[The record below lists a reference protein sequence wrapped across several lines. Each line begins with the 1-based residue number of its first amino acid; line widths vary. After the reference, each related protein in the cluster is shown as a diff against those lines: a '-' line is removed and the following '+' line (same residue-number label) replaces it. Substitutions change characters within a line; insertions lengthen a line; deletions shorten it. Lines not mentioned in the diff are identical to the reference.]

1 MRMTTMEEEEAKAPV
16 WVRLSFADRHLLSKA
31 QRSEGLRRSWVL
43 LRPELKTVADF
54 SRDISTRFG
63 LTSGSDHGLFLSMD
77 GFLIPPSESTSIF
90 RDNDKI
96 RVKGGIVKE
105 KEQEAVT
112 PTASAPQIV
121 ENEIIYNGGDAI
133 EKENRKKKKRKKP
146 LPEEPS
152 LKGQQEE
159 VERLI
164 CPKKKKLK
172 SVANERPVIL
182 NEKKNYMP
190 AVATPSQ
197 FHPVDQQP
205 NALVL
210 ASGRHQQGASIS
222 KSTSTRFH
230 GVANGKN
237 ANGTCT
243 GYDNQQSSR
252 RYLVPGQTRFM
263 SPGAGPSNWQEK
275 GSKKPFQGDKN
286 MIKNTSWRPR
296 SEVNNP
302 TVHNRNWQQWT
313 DCSCPTNSQLRMD
326 NNFTTEETAEKT
338 IRYGEEINKD
348 KLDFESLYPP
358 ACLPREGD
366 IIAYRLDIIDSLGC
380 PDLSSFRVGE
390 VIVFDPVLMIIFVRP
405 VHEYPTPECEIS
417 EFEKSMYKEDGGLEI
432 DFECLVDLRLVKECL
447 VRTAPKMHNS
457 GKWKSNSKASNGQ
470 NGTESSLPLLGGNDN
485 NVNSAWEVGEASNA
499 KEATESG
506 WGAWPPSTT
515 RAGVGSSRPSMGQ
528 YGATFWSHDDFSRGK
543 NCRDGENGNSN
554 SAWMANDEAAN
565 ANEGTQAQNNSWDT
579 WPQRA
584 DQASASWSH
593 MGQHGSGVGG
603 SWVGFSSGKR
613 RGNGENNNSNSA
625 WEANGVTANA
635 NEGTRA
641 QNNSWDTWAQT
652 ADQASASWSRMG
664 QHGSGFG
671 SWGGFSS
678 GERRGNGENNNSNS
692 AWEANG
698 VTANA
703 NEGSRAQN
711 NGWDAWAPNANRASA
726 SCSRVGQHGNGFGS
740 WGCFSRGGRRGRR
753 GRRG

>member
-1 MRMTTMEEEEAKAPV
+1 MEEEEAKAKAKAKAPV
-16 WVRLSFADRHLLSKA
+16 RVRLSFADQHLLSKA
-31 QRSEGLRRSWVL
+31 QKSEGLRRSWVV
-43 LRPELKTVADF
+43 LRPELNTVADF

-63 LTSGSDHGLFLSMD
+63 LSSRSGHGLFLFLSMD

-96 RVKGGIVKE
+96 RVKGDIFKE
-105 KEQEAVT
+105 KGEEEAVT

-121 ENEIIYNGGDAI
+121 ENEIIYNGADAI
-133 EKENRKKKKRKKP
+133 EKKNRKKQKRKKP

-152 LKGQQEE
+152 LKGQKKV

-172 SVANERPVIL
+172 LVINERPVIL

-205 NALVL
+205 NALVR

-230 GVANGKN
+230 GVSNGKN
-237 ANGTCT
+237 ANGICT
-243 GYDNQQSSR
+243 GYGNQQSLR
-252 RYLVPGQTRFM
+252 RYLVPDQTRFM
-263 SPGAGPSNWQEK
+263 SPGAGPSNWQENR
-275 GSKKPFQGDKN
+275 SKKPFQGDKN
-286 MIKNTSWRPR
+286 MIKKTSGRPR
-296 SEVNNP
+296 SGVNSQ

-313 DCSCPTNSQLRMD
+313 DSSCPTNSQLRMD

-348 KLDFESLYPP
+348 ELDFESLYPP

-390 VIVFDPVLMIIFVRP
+390 VIVFDPVLMIIFLRP
-405 VHEYPTPECEIS
+405 VPEYPTPECEMS

-432 DFECLVDLRLVKECL
+432 DFECLVDLRLVKEYL

-457 GKWKSNSKASNGQ
+457 GKWKSKSKASSGQ
-470 NGTESSLPLLGGNDN
+470 NGTESSLSLLGGNDN

-506 WGAWPPSTT
+506 WGAWPPSTS

-528 YGATFWSHDDFSRGK
+528 YGATFGSHDDFSRGR

-565 ANEGTQAQNNSWDT
+565 ANEGT
-579 WPQRA
+579 
-584 DQASASWSH
+584 
-593 MGQHGSGVGG
+593 
-603 SWVGFSSGKR
+603 
-613 RGNGENNNSNSA
+613 
-625 WEANGVTANA
+625 
-635 NEGTRA
+635 RA
-641 QNNSWDTWAQT
+641 QNNSWDTWAQS
-652 ADQASASWSRMG
+652 ADLASASWSRMG

-671 SWGGFSS
+671 SWGGFSK

-692 AWEANG
+692 AWEVNG
-698 VTANA
+698 TTANA

-711 NGWDAWAPNANRASA
+711 NGWDAWAPNANRACA

-740 WGCFSRGGRRGRR
+740 WGCSSRGGRRGRSGKHFSR
-753 GRRG
+753 KSHK